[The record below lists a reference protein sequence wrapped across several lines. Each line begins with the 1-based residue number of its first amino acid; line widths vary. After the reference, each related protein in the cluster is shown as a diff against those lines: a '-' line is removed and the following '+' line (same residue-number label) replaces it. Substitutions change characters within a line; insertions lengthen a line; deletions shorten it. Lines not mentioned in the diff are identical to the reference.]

1 MLAIAMDYNNV
12 SALSILLAHPI
23 ASKEIVFDVSTLL
36 GFIQNHSNDVKLMT
50 ALCHGLRMHCA
61 NRKREK
67 ILTWIDE
74 PSSLYSVI
82 DALSV
87 SLHQFMDRLNEG
99 QTSDE
104 DEEDKSEEVIQMRE
118 YPQQIS
124 LVIHSLLDSQSL
136 STRTLLSHNSKHRS
150 SFDYIIQT
158 QLSTIIEHSSLTIP
172 RIPIA
177 RELREMI
184 KIENGRILTAND
196 LNGTGRSIHSLLEEM
211 RELKKQY
218 QKKAK
223 PVGNRSFLSFLR
235 R

>member
-1 MLAIAMDYNNV
+1 M
-12 SALSILLAHPI
+12 SILLAHPI
-23 ASKEIVFDVSTLL
+23 ASKEIVFDVPVLL
-36 GFIQNHSNDVKLMT
+36 GFIQNHSKDVKLMT

-87 SLHQFMDRLNEG
+87 SLYQSMERLKEG
-99 QTSDE
+99 QTSDKE
-104 DEEDKSEEVIQMRE
+104 ADKSEGVIQMRE

-196 LNGTGRSIHSLLEEM
+196 LNGTGRSILSLLEEM